1 MKKRIALLLAGVLA
15 VASLTACGGNGDAG
29 KNDADAKVKVGL
41 GACTS
46 FSESYSKGDNHQG
59 KPAEATNAQVDIHVA
74 SVVIG
79 ADGKIA
85 QCAIDAIQVKA
96 TVDEK
101 GTIAEE
107 AKKTFISKADLGKEY
122 GMEGY
127 SASEGAVFGDGKGG
141 IGKEWNVQASNYAS
155 WCEGK
160 TIDEIKA
167 GVGTDEYPVDNTLLS
182 GCTIKIGDMTKA
194 VVNAYETAVEAEIS
208 ADDVLG
214 IAIIGEMTGIT
225 APVLDAEGKVA
236 NDKDGKPQYGKF
248 QAYVNYACTTQNA
261 KGEITSVLIDSIQ
274 AYPTWDEN
282 GILTTDANQD
292 LRSKYTKKGDYKMQ
306 PASSLKNG
314 EWYQQID
321 VFKQFITGKTADFV
335 KNIAVNESGDN
346 AGKTTDKELIT
357 GCTMKIVAYKT
368 VVVKSLEK

>member
-15 VASLTACGGNGDAG
+15 VASLTACGGG
-29 KNDADAKVKVGL
+29 KTDGGNADAKVKVGL

-46 FSESYSKGDNHQG
+46 FSESYSRGDMHQG
-59 KPAEATNAQVDIHVA
+59 KEAEATNAQVDIHVA

-79 ADGKIA
+79 ADGKIV
-85 QCAIDAIQVKA
+85 QCDIDAIQVMA

-101 GTIAEE
+101 GAIAED
-107 AKKTFISKADLGKEY
+107 AKTTFESKTDRGTGY
-122 GMEGY
+122 GMKEWGPQPPE
-127 SASEGAVFGDGKGG
+127 A
-141 IGKEWNVQASNYAS
+141 IGKEWFEQAAAYET

-160 TIDEIKA
+160 TLDQIKA
-167 GVGTDEYPVDNTLLS
+167 GVGEDEKPVDDMLKT
-182 GCTIKIGDMTKA
+182 GCTIKIGDITKA
-194 VVNAYETAVEAEIS
+194 VVNAYENAVETDAS

-214 IAIIGEMTGIT
+214 IAVIGEMTGVK
-225 APVLDAEGKVA
+225 APVLDAEGKIA
-236 NDKDGKPQYGKF
+236 NDDKGKPQYGTF

-274 AYPTWDEN
+274 AYPTWDET
-282 GILTTDANQD
+282 GILNTDADQD
-292 LRSKYTKKGDYKMQ
+292 LRSKYTKKGDYGMQ
-306 PASSLKNG
+306 VASSLEKG

-321 VFKQFITGKTADFV
+321 VFKQFVLGKTADDV
-335 KNIAVNESGDN
+335 AAIAVHESGDN
-346 AGKTTDKELIT
+346 AGKPNDATLVS

>member
-15 VASLTACGGNGDAG
+15 VTSLVACGGNQGG
-29 KNDADAKVKVGL
+29 NEGGNETAKVKVGL

-46 FSESYSKGDNHQG
+46 FSESYNRGDMHNG
-59 KPAEATNAQVDIHVA
+59 KEATATNAQVDIHVA

-85 QCAIDAIQVKA
+85 QCDIDAIQVMA

-101 GTIAEE
+101 GAIAED
-107 AKKTFISKADLGKEY
+107 AQTQFISKTDRGTDY
-122 GMEGY
+122 GMKAYGP
-127 SASEGAVFGDGKGG
+127 ADA
-141 IGKEWNVQASNYAS
+141 IGREWFEQAEAYEM

-160 TIDEIKA
+160 TLDQIKA
-167 GVGTDEYPVDNTLLS
+167 GVGEDEKPTDATLLA
-182 GCTIKIGDMTKA
+182 GCTIKIGDITKA
-194 VVNAYETAVEAEIS
+194 VVNAYENAVETDASAE
-208 ADDVLG
+208 DVLG
-214 IAIIGEMTGIT
+214 IAVIGEMTGVK
-225 APVLDAEGKVA
+225 APGVDEEGNKV
-236 NDKDGKPQYGKF
+236 NGTF

-274 AYPTWDEN
+274 AYPTWDET
-282 GILTTDANQD
+282 GILNTDADQD
-292 LRSKYTKKGDYKMQ
+292 LRSKYTKKGDYGMQ
-306 PASSLKNG
+306 VASSLEKG

-321 VFKQFITGKTADFV
+321 IFKQFITGKTADYV
-335 KNIAVNESGDN
+335 ASIAVIESGDD
-346 AGKTTDKELIT
+346 AGKTSDNTLKS

>member
-15 VASLTACGGNGDAG
+15 VASLTACGGG
-29 KNDADAKVKVGL
+29 KTDGGNADAKVKVGL

-46 FSESYSKGDNHQG
+46 FSESYSRGDMHQG
-59 KPAEATNAQVDIHVA
+59 KEATATNAQVDIHVA

-85 QCAIDAIQVKA
+85 QCDIDAIQVMA
-96 TVDEK
+96 TVDET
-101 GTIAEE
+101 GAIAED
-107 AKKTFISKADLGKEY
+107 AKTEFISKTDRDTDY
-122 GMEGY
+122 GMAGY
-127 SASEGAVFGDGKGG
+127 SASIGG
-141 IGKEWNVQASNYAS
+141 IGKEWDEQAVAYEM

-167 GVGTDEYPVDNTLLS
+167 GVGEDEKPTDATLLT

-208 ADDVLG
+208 AEDVLG
-214 IAIIGEMTGIT
+214 IAIIGEMTGVK
-225 APVLDAEGKVA
+225 APVLDAEGKIA
-236 NDKDGKPQYGKF
+236 IDDKGNPQYGTF

-282 GILTTDANQD
+282 GILNTNVDQD
-292 LRSKYTKKGDYKMQ
+292 LRSKYTKQGDYGMQ
-306 PASSLKNG
+306 VASGLEKG
-314 EWYQQID
+314 EWFQQID
-321 VFKQFITGKTADFV
+321 VFKQFITGKTADQV
-335 KNIAVNESGDN
+335 TAIAVHEDGEN
-346 AGKTTDKELIT
+346 AGKPNDEQLLT